1 MQTTTASIPRPERDC
16 LTLESVS
23 KSFGGVDAISQVDLR
38 VAQRERRAILGP
50 NGAGK
55 TTLFN
60 LISGALKPT
69 SGRLFLLGKEITSM
83 ASHRRAYLGISR
95 TFQITNLFPGLTVL
109 DNLVIAAQ
117 ALQKTKFVM
126 FRPVTS
132 FNDLYQRVEKVLV
145 KVGMIDKRREVVK
158 NLSYGEQ
165 RQIEVAMALFTEPRL
180 LLLDEPTAGLA
191 PAESSGMVSMLKGL
205 DENITILII
214 EHDMDVAFEIADR
227 ITVLSF
233 GKILAEG
240 GREEIRA
247 NETVQQ
253 VYLGVE

>member
-1 MQTTTASIPRPERDC
+1 MDTPV
-16 LTLESVS
+16 LECKKVS
-23 KSFGGVDAISQVDLR
+23 KNFGALAAVQLVSFALNR
-38 VAQRERRAILGP
+38 NEILGMIGP

-132 FNDLYQRVEKVLV
+132 FNDLYQRVEEVLV